1 MKNLYDFRESKNFTK
16 RLNDL
21 LTDEEYAEFQWRLIR
36 FPEEGDVIPNSGG
49 IRKVRFGVRGRGK
62 RGGAR
67 MIYYLAFGKDAI
79 FLLDIYTKNEK
90 PDLSAFE
97 LKTLKNTV
105 EEWLKNG

>member
-16 RLNDL
+16 RLADL
-21 LTDEEYAEFQWRLIR
+21 FTDEEYAEFQWRLLR

-49 IRKVRFGVRGRGK
+49 IRKIRYGSKGRGK

-67 MIYYLAFGKDAI
+67 VIYYLAFGKGVI
-79 FLLDIYTKNEK
+79 FLLDIYAKNEK
-90 PDLSAFE
+90 QDLSAFE

-105 EEWLKNG
+105 EEWLKDG